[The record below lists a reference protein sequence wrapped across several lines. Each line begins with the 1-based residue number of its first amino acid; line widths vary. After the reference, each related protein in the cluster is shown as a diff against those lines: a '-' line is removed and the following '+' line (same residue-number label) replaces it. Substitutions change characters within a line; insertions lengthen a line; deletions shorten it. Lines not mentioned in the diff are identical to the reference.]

1 MANKQKK
8 LLVGITAAGSVG
20 LLPGQLQ
27 YFKDKGYET
36 YLLAPRTE
44 RSEAYCKKEGC
55 ELLAVDL
62 KREISL
68 FHDFKCLLHIF
79 FIFVKLRPDIV
90 NLGTPKVSLLGMIA
104 AKLTGVKKR
113 IYTCR
118 GLRYEHEQGNLRKI
132 LILMEKITASYAHN
146 INCISDS
153 VKNLGIR
160 DKIFKESKTVVIHK
174 GSSNGI
180 DLARFDSSSGAEA
193 AKNELIKSLNLEG
206 YFVFGF
212 LGRIIDRKG
221 MQELYE
227 AFDILY
233 RENQNIRLLI
243 VGPVEMSQLKNRKI
257 IDLIKNHE
265 GIVWPG
271 RTDDV
276 PLHLAIMDVFVLP
289 AWWEGFG
296 NVLVQA
302 AAMGVPV
309 ISTTGTG
316 TIDAVSDGFN
326 GTLVPVKD
334 VESLKIAMERL
345 LTDHELRATYGKNG
359 TEWAKN
365 FDNKLIWEGLDKLYS
380 N

>member
-1 MANKQKK
+1 MKNKQKK
-8 LLVGITAAGSVG
+8 LIVGITAAGSVG

-27 YFKDKGYET
+27 YFKNKGFKT

-44 RSEAYCKKEGC
+44 RSEAYCANEGC

-62 KREISL
+62 RREISL

-79 FIFVKLRPDIV
+79 FIFIKLRPDIV

-132 LILMEKITASYAHN
+132 LVIMEKITASCANN

-180 DLARFDSSSGAEA
+180 DLSRFDSSLVTVDL
-193 AKNELIKSLNLEG
+193 KIELRKRLNLEG
-206 YFVFGF
+206 YFVYGF

-227 AFDILY
+227 SFDILY

-243 VGPVEMSQLKNRKI
+243 VGPFEMSQLKNPNI
-257 IDLIKNHE
+257 IDLIKKHE
-265 GIVWPG
+265 GIIWPG

-302 AAMGVPV
+302 AAMGLPV

-316 TIDAVSDGFN
+316 TIDAVSDGYN

-345 LTDHELRATYGKNG
+345 FKDHELRVIYGKNG
-359 TEWAKN
+359 KEWAKN
-365 FDNKLIWEGLDKLYS
+365 FDNKIIWDGLYNLYS